1 MYWSGLEMKIETKQ
15 ARLARAG
22 RSAFTLVEVIIAIMI
37 IGFMAA
43 VLYSGLTWG
52 FLQTSLSRERLR
64 ATQVILSQFEIL
76 RAYTWQQLYPNSDP
90 DELEDAL
97 DPFDP
102 DIDPHTLDDDIPFT
116 IPQTFTVPFVPGETN
131 NGGFIY
137 HGVIEIHPAPV
148 TEAYSNSLIEVVV
161 TVAWDSGKG
170 PRSETRKT
178 YFAEYGI
185 QNTLTQ

>member
-1 MYWSGLEMKIETKQ
+1 MKIEIKHP
-15 ARLARAG
+15 RLTGAG
-22 RSAFTLVEVIIAIMI
+22 KSAFTLVEVVIAMLI

-64 ATQVILSQFEIL
+64 ATQVILNQFEVL
-76 RAYTWQQLYPNSDP
+76 RAYTWQQLFPNSDP
-90 DELEDAL
+90 DEPEDPL

-102 DIDPHTLDDDIPFT
+102 VIDPHAPEDDIPFT
-116 IPQTFTVPFVPGETN
+116 IPQTFTAAFVPGETN
-131 NGGFIY
+131 SGGFVY
-137 HGVIEIHPAPV
+137 HGTIEIHPAPV
-148 TEAYSNSLIEVVV
+148 SEAYSNSLIEVVV

-170 PRSETRKT
+170 PRSETRRT
-178 YFAEYGI
+178 FFAEYGM